1 MRARQ
6 TDPILAQRSRWPLFV
21 AGLVVGAVG
30 LGVAQR
36 ALDSED
42 SVALVDESVILTTV
56 DVTTADLLE
65 EIEWAGTLDFTG
77 RTTVSRSAG
86 TVTGVVETGTTV
98 EQGDPLIEV
107 DGEPVVLFIG
117 ATPFFRTLAEDMEG
131 PDVFELES
139 NLVALGYDPD
149 NTVTVDE
156 TFTYNTGLMVQRW
169 QEAIG
174 VEITGTVDADAGV
187 VVGSPMVMLASAD
200 VGDQADG
207 VLLEL
212 APPSDMV
219 VTVPVAV
226 ADADEWVLG
235 DEAVVLLADDSSF
248 DAVVTVIGT
257 EITADDDGRT
267 LDVTLEPVGSPPD
280 LFDGAVTVT
289 TIGDAVRGATVVPTR
304 ALVALAEGGFAVEVV
319 DAGGTSTLVGIEIGA
334 FDDGIVEVVTGDLSA
349 GDAVVVPQ

>member
-1 MRARQ
+1 MRGRDATSVPR
-6 TDPILAQRSRWPLFV
+6 RRWPLFV
-21 AGLVVGAVG
+21 AGLAVGAVG

-36 ALDSED
+36 VLDSED
-42 SVALVDESVILTTV
+42 SVNAVEAPVSLTIV
-56 DVTTADLLE
+56 EVTTADLLE
-65 EIEWAGTLDFTG
+65 EVEWAGTLDFTG
-77 RTTVSRSAG
+77 RTSMSRSAG
-86 TVTGVVETGTTV
+86 IVTGVVEIGTTI
-98 EQGDPLIEV
+98 EQGDRLIEI
-107 DGEPVVLFIG
+107 DGDPVVLFIG
-117 ATPFFRTLAEDMEG
+117 ATPFFRALAEDTEG

-174 VEITGTVDADAGV
+174 VEITGTVEADAGV
-187 VVGSPMVMLASAD
+187 IAASPMVLLSSPD
-200 VGDQADG
+200 VGDQANG

-226 ADADEWVLG
+226 ADADEWELG
-235 DEAVVLLADDSSF
+235 DEAIVLLADESSF

-257 EITADDDGRT
+257 EITADDEGRT
-267 LDVTLEPVGSPPD
+267 LDVTLEPVGSTPD

-289 TIGDAVRGATVVPTR
+289 TIGEEVRGATVVPTR

-319 DAGGTSTLVGIEIGA
+319 DAAGISTLVGIEIGA
-334 FDDGIVEVVTGDLSA
+334 FDDGIVEVVSGELAT

>member
-1 MRARQ
+1 MRSREASSTER
-6 TDPILAQRSRWPLFV
+6 RRWPLFV

-36 ALDSED
+36 VSDTEDSED
-42 SVALVDESVILTTV
+42 TVEIPVSLTTV
-56 DVTTADLLE
+56 DVATADLLE

-77 RTTVSRSAG
+77 RISVSRSAG
-86 TVTGVVETGTTV
+86 IVTGVVEIGTTI
-98 EQGDPLIEV
+98 EQGDRLVEV

-117 ATPFFRTLAEDMEG
+117 ETPLFRTLAQDMEG

-156 TFTYNTGLMVQRW
+156 TFTYNTELMVQRW

-174 VEITGTVDADAGV
+174 VEITGTVEADAGV
-187 VVGSPMVMLASAD
+187 VAASPMVLLSSPD
-200 VGDQADG
+200 VGDQANAAP
-207 VLLEL
+207 LEL

-226 ADADEWVLG
+226 ADADEWELG
-235 DEAVVLLADDSSF
+235 DEATVLLADESSF
-248 DAVVTVIGT
+248 DAVVTVVGT

-289 TIGDAVRGATVVPTR
+289 TIGEEVRGATVVPTR

-319 DAGGTSTLVGIEIGA
+319 DAAGNSTLVGIEIGA
-334 FDDGIVEVVTGDLSA
+334 FDDGIVEVVAGELA
-349 GDAVVVPQ
+349 IGDAVVVPQ